1 MKKFL
6 IRVSRSLSIVI
17 LPGMTLLLP
26 TYPLPVQLGYA
37 VVVMIIAQ
45 RSVEQWSSP
54 YASRADR
61 IVAALAAI
69 GVVVSGVVFILMAA
83 SALYRFIHL
92 PSAPVT
98 LSA

>member
-1 MKKFL
+1 
-6 IRVSRSLSIVI
+6 
-17 LPGMTLLLP
+17 MTLLLP
-26 TYPLPVQLGYA
+26 TYQLSVQLRYA

-61 IVAALAAI
+61 IVAALAVI
-69 GVVVSGVVFILMAA
+69 GVLVSGVLFILMAA

-92 PSAPVT
+92 PSAPAA